1 MSGSGCSRRER
12 RQRPLQRIFDVLLWK
27 AAETKQQG
35 AEALLQMRFLVEG
48 AEKCFRSSVIPPLM
62 LLSHRWGM

>member
-1 MSGSGCSRRER
+1 M
-12 RQRPLQRIFDVLLWK
+12 QRIFDVLLWEP
-27 AAETKQQG
+27 AEAKQKGSQ
-35 AEALLQMRFLVEG
+35 ALLQMRFLVEG